1 MNLFSL
7 LPQNDIWQ
15 GQTWSSLEYGGR
27 WKLLHYG
34 VKRAY
39 DVYLISAYQL
49 DSNISVYL
57 VSDNHQNNLQV
68 DFAITV
74 IGWDVS
80 ACKLWE

>member
-1 MNLFSL
+1 M
-7 LPQNDIWQ
+7 
-15 GQTWSSLEYGGR
+15 
-27 WKLLHYG
+27 LHYG